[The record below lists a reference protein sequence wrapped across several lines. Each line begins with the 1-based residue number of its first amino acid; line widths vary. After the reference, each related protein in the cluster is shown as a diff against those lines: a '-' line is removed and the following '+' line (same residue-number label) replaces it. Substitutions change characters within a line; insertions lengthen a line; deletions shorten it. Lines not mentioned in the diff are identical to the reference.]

1 VKKIAITQRLV
12 TNDSYFEVR
21 ECLDINYS
29 KLISAC
35 GYMPIVL
42 PYEVEFKYYFENIDI
57 EGVLLTGGNDL
68 NSCSQNDLSQKRD
81 TFEKK
86 LLTYCIKNKIPVFGI
101 CRGMQVIAEF
111 FGSSFKR
118 IENQV
123 NIRHDLQVNQ
133 SAIYKDC
140 LKLLET
146 VNSYHNFSIDNI
158 GDNLIVSA
166 TDTNGIIKA
175 IEHKNIKIFAQMW
188 HSEREKNFNQ
198 SELNLIKKF
207 FSFDIEGVIDI
218 AKNAGDAIMK
228 VYHKELDIEYKDDK
242 SPVTQ
247 ADLIANE
254 VIVNGLSKISS
265 YPVVTEESQVSYSVR
280 KNWNKYW
287 LVDPLD
293 GTKDFIA
300 KNGEFTVNIALIE
313 NHKPVMGV
321 VYAPVT
327 DDIYYAEK
335 DRGAFKNKKQIF
347 NNSTRINLIG
357 SDSNFHSTD
366 MTKYFFK
373 KNKIQ
378 EVKRYGSSLKICKL
392 AEGEIDVYPRLNG
405 TKEWDTAASH
415 IIANEAGCKLV
426 DVQTRQELTY
436 NKKSMKNNHFI
447 ASKNNLEFE
456 T

>member
-1 VKKIAITQRLV
+1 MKKIAITQRLV

-254 VIVNGLSKISS
+254 VIVNGLSS
-265 YPVVTEESQVSYSVR
+265 
-280 KNWNKYW
+280 N
-287 LVDPLD
+287 
-293 GTKDFIA
+293 
-300 KNGEFTVNIALIE
+300 
-313 NHKPVMGV
+313 
-321 VYAPVT
+321 
-327 DDIYYAEK
+327 
-335 DRGAFKNKKQIF
+335 
-347 NNSTRINLIG
+347 G
-357 SDSNFHSTD
+357 SDPPL
-366 MTKYFFK
+366 
-373 KNKIQ
+373 I
-378 EVKRYGSSLKICKL
+378 R
-392 AEGEIDVYPRLNG
+392 
-405 TKEWDTAASH
+405 
-415 IIANEAGCKLV
+415 
-426 DVQTRQELTY
+426 
-436 NKKSMKNNHFI
+436 
-447 ASKNNLEFE
+447 
-456 T
+456 